1 MEIKSLISAG
11 GLRCALFFC
20 GTVFLFQYTALAADA
35 NRLLQCLANAYPD
48 HLAQPLNSEAI
59 YSHTGQRYPFN
70 PNAIDSD
77 FEDELERADLYSQL
91 RQTYQTGPLN
101 VSPQRNEDPGRLR
114 HTPLFLDM
122 YGKSPAEVT
131 VKLVTIQWAPCH
143 CKLQFSRVNGAAK
156 ALETVGE
163 EIERAGLSRFVSET
177 MGTFNW
183 RKIAGTQRLSMHA
196 FGIAIDFNLP
206 NRLGRYWRWDGAY
219 SNPNKNFPDEIL
231 RDEEFNRVVRIFE
244 SHGFV
249 WGGKWWHYDSI
260 HFEYRPELTMGQCGQ
275 TTNQPKS

>member
-1 MEIKSLISAG
+1 M
-11 GLRCALFFC
+11 LF
-20 GTVFLFQYTALAADA
+20 LYQHTALAADA
-35 NRLLQCLANAYPD
+35 KHLLQCLANAYPD
-48 HLAQPLNSEAI
+48 HLTQPSSSEAI
-59 YSHTGQRYPFN
+59 YSHAGQRYPFN
-70 PNAIDSD
+70 PNVIYSN

-101 VSPQRNEDPGRLR
+101 VSPQRYEDPGRLR

-131 VKLVTIQWAPCH
+131 DKLVTIQWAPCH

-196 FGIAIDFNLP
+196 FGIAIDFKLP

-219 SNPNKNFPDEIL
+219 LNQIKVFPEEIL
-231 RDEEFNRVVRIFE
+231 RDKDFNRVVSIFE
-244 SHGFV
+244 SQGFV

-260 HFEYRPELTMGQCGQ
+260 HFEYRPELTMSQCGQ
-275 TTNQPKS
+275 TANQPKP

>member
-1 MEIKSLISAG
+1 VEIKSAASQG
-11 GLRCALFFC
+11 VLRRTLFFC
-20 GTVFLFQYTALAADA
+20 AMVFLFQHSVLAADI
-35 NRLLQCLANAYPD
+35 NRLLQCLANAYPEY
-48 HLAQPLNSEAI
+48 LAQPSSSEAI
-59 YSHTGQRYPFN
+59 YSHAGQGYPFD
-70 PNAIDSD
+70 PNATYSN

-91 RQTYQTGPLN
+91 RQTYQTDPLEG
-101 VSPQRNEDPGRLR
+101 SPQRNEDPGRLR

-122 YGKSPAEVT
+122 YGKSPAEVAG
-131 VKLVTIQWAPCH
+131 KLVTIHWAPCN

-183 RKIAGTQRLSMHA
+183 RNIAGTQRLSMHA
-196 FGIAIDFNLP
+196 FGIAIDFKLP
-206 NRLGRYWRWDGAY
+206 KRLGRYWRWDGAY
-219 SNPNKNFPDEIL
+219 SSPNKQFPEEIL
-231 RDEEFNRVVRIFE
+231 RDGEFNRVVRIFE

-260 HFEYRPELTMGQCGQ
+260 HFEYRPELTMSQCGQ
-275 TTNQPKS
+275 TTN